1 MAQVG
6 IKSPDGYFYSM
17 EEIEQVHGADTR
29 LRDLQFDPLSI
40 RAEDCA
46 FEPEAVSA
54 VLQPRII
61 LTNEEVGLKVSV
73 IEVSGTGVHFTL
85 PRIRL

>member
-6 IKSPDGYFYSM
+6 IKSPDGHFYSIVA
-17 EEIEQVHGADTR
+17 IEQDQGADTR
-29 LRDLQFDPLSI
+29 IRDLRFNPLSI

-46 FEPEAVSA
+46 FEPEVVRP
-54 VLQPRII
+54 VLQPG
-61 LTNEEVGLKVSV
+61 LTLTKEEMGLKVSV